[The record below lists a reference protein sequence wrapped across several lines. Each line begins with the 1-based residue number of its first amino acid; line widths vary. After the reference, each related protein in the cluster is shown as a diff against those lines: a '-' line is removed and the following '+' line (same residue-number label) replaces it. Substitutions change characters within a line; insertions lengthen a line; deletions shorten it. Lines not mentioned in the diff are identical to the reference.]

1 MKWRNVL
8 AVLVVLAG
16 GADAGVILMSTDYT
30 AGGTFT
36 ATPTDG
42 KGDLIQYDLTAVGG
56 GGAVWPNADGFHNN
70 HLDRRYESGGFR
82 YGIKRIPGAVPD
94 DVSEFVTVDW
104 IQHHRNGAV
113 EFGGN
118 DSRGMVEMFAE
129 RDINLQPGF
138 LEITLRNDHEYALWS
153 VNGQLLYEHISNQSN
168 LQTFRHDL
176 PNGLEGLRF
185 DFAGSGTADGVIE
198 RIEYHEYGT
207 TVPEPSLGDLI
218 DLIGSGIGGLIGW

>member
-1 MKWRNVL
+1 MKWWNVL
-8 AVLVVLAG
+8 AALAVLAG
-16 GADAGVILMSTDYT
+16 GAEAGVIVMSTDYT
-30 AGGTFT
+30 AGGVFV

-42 KGDLIQYDLTAVGG
+42 KGELIQFDLTAVGG
-56 GGAVWPNADGFHNN
+56 GGAVWLNADGFGNN
-70 HLDRRYESGGFR
+70 HLERQYESGGFR

-94 DVSEFVTVDW
+94 DISEFVTVDW
-104 IQHHRNGAV
+104 IQHHRDGAV

-118 DSRGMVEMFAE
+118 DSRGIVEMFAE
-129 RDINLQPGF
+129 SDISLQPGF

-153 VNGQLLYEHISNQSN
+153 VNGQLLYEHISSQSN

-198 RIEYHEYGT
+198 RIEYHEYS

>member
-1 MKWRNVL
+1 M
-8 AVLVVLAG
+8 
-16 GADAGVILMSTDYT
+16 
-30 AGGTFT
+30 
-36 ATPTDG
+36 
-42 KGDLIQYDLTAVGG
+42 
-56 GGAVWPNADGFHNN
+56 
-70 HLDRRYESGGFR
+70 
-82 YGIKRIPGAVPD
+82 PD
-94 DVSEFVTVDW
+94 DISEFVTVDW
-104 IQHHRNGAV
+104 IQHHRDGAV

-129 RDINLQPGF
+129 SDISLQPGF

-153 VNGQLLYEHISNQSN
+153 VNGQLLYEHISSQSN

-198 RIEYHEYGT
+198 RIEYHEYS

-218 DLIGSGIGGLIGW
+218 DLIGSGVGGLIGW